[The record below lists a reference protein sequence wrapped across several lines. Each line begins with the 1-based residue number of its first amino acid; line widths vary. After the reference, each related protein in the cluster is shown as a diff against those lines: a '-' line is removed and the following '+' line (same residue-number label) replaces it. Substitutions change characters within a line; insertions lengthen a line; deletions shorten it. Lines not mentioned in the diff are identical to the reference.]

1 MSLQRRSESGRK
13 QAKAPSLG
21 SKTPGTPSQQQLS
34 LLRSSHRSCKT
45 ASRFRSLP
53 ALEGAHRRPVQTYIL
68 PTTYLYPVF
77 YTVSHLRQHRLRYN
91 FPRELP
97 PQQGRGTRTTK
108 PDALGRS
115 RREISAGALLVPRK
129 IREKIVWDIRPRDAR
144 VCYLKCFYGMVH
156 ASSPTVSFAVFIVL
170 LLTPYC
176 GHDTYLRALLPAK
189 AINCGHFC
197 VVHIGKAPLRVHL

>member
-97 PQQGRGTRTTK
+97 PQQGRGHTHNETGCFGEISPRNF
-108 PDALGRS
+108 S
-115 RREISAGALLVPRK
+115 RRLACPEKNPRK
-129 IREKIVWDIRPRDAR
+129 NRLGHSSEGRACVLSQVFLRYGTRLFPNCFLCRVYRP
-144 VCYLKCFYGMVH
+144 
-156 ASSPTVSFAVFIVL
+156 
-170 LLTPYC
+170 TPYSL
-176 GHDTYLRALLPAK
+176 LRP
-189 AINCGHFC
+189 
-197 VVHIGKAPLRVHL
+197 